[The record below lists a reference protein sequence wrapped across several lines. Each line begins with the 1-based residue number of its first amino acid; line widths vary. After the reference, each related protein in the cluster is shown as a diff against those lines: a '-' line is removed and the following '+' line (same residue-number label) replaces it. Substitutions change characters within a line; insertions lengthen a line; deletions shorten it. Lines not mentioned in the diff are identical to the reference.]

1 MAGGRGK
8 GTASIDRRPVAVVD
22 IGSNSI
28 RLVVFDGTSRVPLPL
43 FNEKVLCGLGK
54 SLERTGRLDDT
65 GVEQA
70 LVNLRRFAQ
79 IARAM
84 GVRKIF
90 ALATAACRDA
100 VNGPQFVARV
110 RKETGLPVET
120 LSGAEEARISALGVI
135 AGSPDASGVMGDL
148 GGGSLE
154 LVALSKAG
162 PAGHATLPFGPLRLK
177 EYAEKGRGRLKELID
192 ERLKTLDFLDKG
204 RDSEFYA
211 VGGAWRALAKLHMAH
226 SGYGLEIIH
235 HYAIPRDRAI
245 DFLDV
250 VATQSRASL
259 EGFAGVS
266 RKRLETL
273 PLAATVLERLLRR
286 MKPAKLVFS
295 AYGLREGCLYDSLP
309 PALKR
314 ADPLISGAAGIAAQ
328 NRRYRVMAGELHR
341 WIEPVFKDKAG
352 AGARLRLAACHLS
365 DIAWSEH
372 PDHRGEIAYRRALYM
387 PVAGIDHPGRA
398 FVALALYA
406 RYDGEPGGEVAQ
418 IAWRLLGEDQ
428 LREAFRLGLALRVAY
443 RLSGGASSVLARTR
457 LASEGR
463 ELVLEVPKRD
473 VDMIGEVVGRRLEA
487 LATALDK
494 RARVRP
500 R

>member
-1 MAGGRGK
+1 MAGGRRK
-8 GTASIDRRPVAVVD
+8 ITASIDRRPVAVVD

-54 SLERTGRLDDT
+54 GLERTGRLDDT

-70 LVNLRRFAQ
+70 LVNLRRFAE

-84 GVRKIF
+84 GVRKTF

-100 VNGPQFVARV
+100 ANGPEFVARV
-110 RKETGLPVET
+110 RKVTGLPVKT
-120 LSGAEEARISALGVI
+120 LSGEEEARISALGVI
-135 AGSPDASGVMGDL
+135 AGTPDPAGAMGDL

-154 LVALSKAG
+154 LVALGKGG
-162 PAGHATLPFGPLRLK
+162 PAGHATLPFGPLRLR
-177 EYAEKGRGRLKELID
+177 EYAEKGRGRLKDMID
-192 ERLKTLDFLDKG
+192 ERLKVLDFLDKG
-204 RDSEFYA
+204 RDREFYA

-273 PLAATVLERLLRR
+273 PLAATVLERVLRR
-286 MKPAKLVFS
+286 MKPARLVFS

-314 ADPLISGAAGIAAQ
+314 ADPLISGVAAIAAQ
-328 NRRYRVMAGELHR
+328 NRRYRVTAEELHR
-341 WIEPVFKDKAG
+341 WIEPIFKDKTH
-352 AGARLRLAACHLS
+352 ARLRLVACHLS

-398 FVALALYA
+398 YVALALYA

-418 IAWRLLGEDQ
+418 IAWRLLDEER

-457 LASEGR
+457 LVSDAR
-463 ELVLEVPKRD
+463 DLVLEVPKRD
-473 VDMIGEVVGRRLEA
+473 AGMIGEVVGRRLES
-487 LATALDK
+487 LATALDR

>member
-1 MAGGRGK
+1 MLSARAQ
-8 GTASIDRRPVAVVD
+8 GTASIDRRPVAFVD

-54 SLERTGRLDDT
+54 GLERTGRLDET

-70 LVNLRRFAQ
+70 LVNLRRFAD

-84 GVRKIF
+84 GVRKTF

-100 VNGPQFVARV
+100 ANGPEFVAAV
-110 RKETGLPVET
+110 RKRTGLPVKI
-120 LSGAEEARISALGVI
+120 LSGAEEARVSALGVI
-135 AGSPDASGVMGDL
+135 AGTPDAEGAMGDL

-154 LVALSKAG
+154 LVALGKG
-162 PAGHATLPFGPLRLK
+162 KPAGHATLPFGPLRLR
-177 EYAEKGRGRLKELID
+177 EYAEKGRGRLKDMLD
-192 ERLKTLDFLDKG
+192 ERLKALDFLDRG
-204 RDSEFYA
+204 RDGEFYA

-226 SGYGLEIIH
+226 ANYPLEIIH
-235 HYAIPRDRAI
+235 HYSIPRDRAI

-259 EGFAGVS
+259 EGFPGIS

-286 MKPAKLVFS
+286 MKPERLVFS

-314 ADPLISGAAGIAAQ
+314 TDPLLSGVAAIAAQ
-328 NRRYRVMAGELHR
+328 NRRYRVTADELHR
-341 WIEPVFKDKAG
+341 WVEPVFKDKAN
-352 AGARLRLAACHLS
+352 ARLRLVACHLS
-365 DIAWSEH
+365 DLAWSEH
-372 PDHRGEIAYRRALYM
+372 PDHRGEIAYRRALFM

-398 FVALALYA
+398 YVALALYA
-406 RYDGEPGGEVAQ
+406 RYDGEPGGEIAQ
-418 IAWRLLGEDQ
+418 IAWRLLDETR
-428 LREAFRLGLALRVAY
+428 LRDAFRLGLALRVAY

-457 LASEGR
+457 LKLDGR
-463 ELVLEVPKRD
+463 DLVLEVPKRD
-473 VDMIGEVVGRRLEA
+473 AGMVGEVVGRRLEA

-494 RARVRP
+494 RAVVRP

>member
-1 MAGGRGK
+1 MARGRRK
-8 GTASIDRRPVAVVD
+8 TTARIDRRPVAVVD

-43 FNEKVLCGLGK
+43 FNEKVLCGLGRG
-54 SLERTGRLDDT
+54 LERTGRLDDA

-70 LVNLRRFAQ
+70 LVNLRRFAE

-84 GVRKIF
+84 GVRKTF
-90 ALATAACRDA
+90 ALATAAAREA
-100 VNGPQFVARV
+100 ANGPEFVARV
-110 RKETGLPVET
+110 RKLTRLPVKI
-120 LSGAEEARISALGVI
+120 LSGSEEARVSALGVI
-135 AGSPDASGVMGDL
+135 AGTPDATGAMGDL

-154 LVALSKAG
+154 LVALGAG
-162 PAGHATLPFGPLRLK
+162 KPAGYATLPFGPLRLR
-177 EYAEKGRGRLKELID
+177 EFAEKGRGRLKEIID
-192 ERLKTLDFLDKG
+192 ERLKALDFLDQG
-204 RDSEFYA
+204 RERVFYA

-226 SGYGLEIIH
+226 SGYPLEIIH
-235 HYAIPRDRAI
+235 HYSIPRDRAI

-250 VATQSRASL
+250 VGTQSRASL

-273 PLAATVLERLLRR
+273 PLAATVLERVLRR
-286 MKPAKLVFS
+286 MKPERLVFS

-309 PALKR
+309 PSLKR
-314 ADPLISGAAGIAAQ
+314 ADPLLSGVASIASQ
-328 NRRYRVMAGELHR
+328 NRRYGTTGADLHR
-341 WIEPVFKDKAG
+341 WIEPLFKDKTN
-352 AGARLRLAACHLS
+352 ARLRLVACHLS

-398 FVALALYA
+398 YVALALYA

-418 IAWRLLGEDQ
+418 IAWRLLDEGN

-457 LASEGR
+457 LVLEGR
-463 ELVLEVPKRD
+463 ELILEVPKRD
-473 VDMIGEVVGRRLEA
+473 AGMIGEVVGRRLDA
-487 LATALDK
+487 LAAALDK